1 MVRVMEF
8 NATINNISVIS
19 WRSILLLEET
29 RGPGETQHPVISH
42 WQTLSHNVVHL
53 ALITDLS
60 QVTDKL
66 YHIML
71 YTSLALITN
80 NSSFILWRL
89 VLLVE
94 EPGGNHRP
102 VVSHWQ
108 TLSHNFVSST
118 PRLLWI
124 RTHNVS
130 ASNYTSIIM
139 LRAKWWNSD
148 INYIVFGLA
157 RPRIKSAICHT
168 RGNHANHCTTDE
180 LQN

>member
-8 NATINNISVIS
+8 NATFNNISVIS
-19 WRSILLLEET
+19 WQSALLLEET
-29 RGPGETQHPVISH
+29 RGPGENQQPVTSH

-53 ALITDLS
+53 ALITN
-60 QVTDKL
+60 
-66 YHIML
+66 IF
-71 YTSLALITN
+71 
-80 NSSFILWRL
+80 SFISWRS

-94 EPGGNHRP
+94 EPGGNHWP

-118 PRLLWI
+118 PRLLGI

-148 INYIVFGLA
+148 INFIVFGLA
-157 RPRIKSAICHT
+157 RPGIKSAICHT
-168 RGNHANHCTTDE
+168 RGNHANHFTTDE
-180 LQN
+180 LEN